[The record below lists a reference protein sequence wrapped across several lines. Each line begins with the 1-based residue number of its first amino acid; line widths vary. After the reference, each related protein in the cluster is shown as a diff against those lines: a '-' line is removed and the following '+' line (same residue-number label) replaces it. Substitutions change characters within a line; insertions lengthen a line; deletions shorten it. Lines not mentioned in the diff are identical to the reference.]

1 MEEEDKAADVAAPTT
16 ADSCVMEQSA
26 YATEENELARGRE
39 AEVPESP
46 VGCLTTGVVALIS
59 LLTLITHFFSNLR
72 GKKTCCEFTSH
83 WHTVDRWSS
92 DETQVNM

>member
-46 VGCLTTGVVALIS
+46 VGC
-59 LLTLITHFFSNLR
+59 
-72 GKKTCCEFTSH
+72 
-83 WHTVDRWSS
+83 
-92 DETQVNM
+92 